1 MTYSISDNKK
11 KIIFNFAKSSELNE
25 SINMNSADILMKLP
39 IKDNIEIKTTCYQ
52 GDVEIGNTDELS
64 FVSGS
69 TGIGDAIF
77 NGPPI
82 TIQNTNDLLTTGY
95 IGMTYSI
102 NDIDNTNT
110 SDIVV
115 TIEIIN

>member
-1 MTYSISDNKK
+1 MTYSLSDNKK
-11 KIIFNFAKSSELNE
+11 KLTFNFVKSSELNG
-25 SINMNSADILMKLP
+25 SINMNSVNILMKLP

-64 FVSGS
+64 FISDS
-69 TGIGDAIF
+69 TDIGTAIF

-82 TIQNTNDLLTTGY
+82 TIQNTNDLLTTGFV
-95 IGMTYSI
+95 GMTYSI

-115 TIEIIN
+115 TIEITN

>member
-1 MTYSISDNKK
+1 MTYSLSDNKK
-11 KIIFNFAKSSELNE
+11 KLTFNFAKSSELNG
-25 SINMNSADILMKLP
+25 SINMNKVNILMKLP

-52 GDVEIGNTDELS
+52 GDVEIGNTDELGFDS
-64 FVSGS
+64 DS
-69 TGIGDAIF
+69 TTIGTAIF

-95 IGMTYSI
+95 MAMDYSI
-102 NDIDNTNT
+102 NDLDNTNT

-115 TIEIIN
+115 TIEITN